1 MKNIVLI
8 FICLFITTSCMSK
21 RMNDY
26 VTSCENNIGKNVVI
40 CGKEYKII
48 DYNISADSYLLHNH
62 ELIKAEFVYG
72 YTYTDDEGIECD
84 SIIDRNLID

>member
-1 MKNIVLI
+1 M
-8 FICLFITTSCMSK
+8 FICLFITTSCVNKNMK
-21 RMNDY
+21 DY
-26 VTSCENNIGKNVVI
+26 VTNCENNIGKNVVI

-48 DYNISADSYLLHNH
+48 DYDVCTDNYLLHNH

-72 YTYTDDEGIECD
+72 YTYNDNEKIECD